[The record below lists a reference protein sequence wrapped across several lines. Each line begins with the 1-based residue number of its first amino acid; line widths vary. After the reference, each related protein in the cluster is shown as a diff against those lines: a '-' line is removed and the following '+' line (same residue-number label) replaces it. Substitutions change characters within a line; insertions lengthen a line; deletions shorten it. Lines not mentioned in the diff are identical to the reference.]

1 MFLQTSKDLLNLVIA
16 LAILGFTFFSCWA
29 IYYFIMILRQVF
41 KSLKE
46 MRQRLQQIDEVIKT
60 LKEKIE
66 HSTSYLLLIVEAI
79 SKLAEV
85 MKEKGEKWIEK
96 KKKTKK

>member
-1 MFLQTSKDLLNLVIA
+1 MFFQTSKDLLNIVIA

-29 IYYFIMILRQVF
+29 IYYFVMILRQVF

-46 MRQRLQQIDEVIKT
+46 MRHRLQQIDEVIKT

-85 MKEKGEKWIEK
+85 MKEKGEKWIGK